1 MGLLGKETPKQYAG
15 KSAEMPYQ
23 YAGKHP
29 IKNPKQKHPYQKHP
43 STSLR
48 AGFW

>member
-23 YAGKHP
+23 YAE
-29 IKNPKQKHPYQKHP
+29 IPKQKHPYQKHP